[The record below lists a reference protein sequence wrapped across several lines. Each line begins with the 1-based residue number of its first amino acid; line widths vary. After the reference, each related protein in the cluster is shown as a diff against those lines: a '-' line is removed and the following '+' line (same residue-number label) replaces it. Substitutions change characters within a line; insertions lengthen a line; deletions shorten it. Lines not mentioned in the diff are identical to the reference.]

1 MAKKVDNIASYPD
14 SLLDGKLEIA
24 YVGMLHNNPKGI
36 AIYYLDLKDCC
47 FAVPGLFDIYKL
59 VLFREGQ
66 AYASEAAKAGFSFP
80 KVTEE
85 TPTMIN
91 TCKEYAAKIKN
102 MDIEA
107 VYIKLK
113 KLFLLRAG
121 YMAAPTPAIQER
133 ILAIKN
139 YKRYNEMTIDEIDAR
154 VKSMSYISSLNDI
167 KINDGA
173 TKFLLEG
180 DNNLTNGLPLP
191 FPILSKTFKGLRKGE
206 TTAYSMPS
214 NAGKSRFIVNIISH
228 LCFIEHKKVLLIS
241 NEMTED
247 KMRLCLITT
256 IVNNPEIQKL
266 HGQNLYKKE
275 AELLALKFRPDP
287 GVNVELDSDGFILEK
302 ENEPRAEYLKRLEE
316 CSDEFR
322 RTVKATDWLS
332 EQVDNCIYFIHTSEH
347 TNQDLINIILDY
359 YYKEGIEYYF
369 YDTLKT
375 DTENIGNLEEL
386 KKTATVLSNLAQKFN
401 MYIGSTLQLAESPTP
416 PLNMNINDISGSRT
430 VKEVLDTLCLIK
442 EINNSTY
449 DQYEISDE
457 EDGDDYRPLE
467 IPKLS
472 NTKYYA
478 CVVDKN
484 RAGAKPR
491 LLFKLNL
498 DFNRWEEMGYVRYKQ
513 NNSAGNS

>member
-1 MAKKVDNIASYPD
+1 MAKPINSTTKYPEILTND
-14 SLLDGKLEIA
+14 KLEIA

-85 TPTMIN
+85 TPRMIEI
-91 TCKEYAAKIKN
+91 CKKYASQIKDL
-102 MDIEA
+102 DIEA
-107 VYIKLK
+107 IYIKIK

-121 YMAAPTPAIQER
+121 YLLAPTPAIQDR

-154 VKSMSYISSLNDI
+154 VKAMSYISSLNDV

-180 DNNLTNGLPLP
+180 DNNLTNGIPLP

-214 NAGKSRFIVNIISH
+214 NAGKSRFIVNIISY
-228 LCFIEHKKVLLIS
+228 LCFVQKKKVLLIS

-256 IVNNPEIQKL
+256 VVNNPEIQKL
-266 HGQNLYKKE
+266 HKQDLYKRE
-275 AELLALKFRPDP
+275 AELLALRFRPDE
-287 GVNVELDSDGFILEK
+287 GKNIETDKEGFIVRY
-302 ENEPRAEYLKRLEE
+302 ENETQADYLKRLEE
-316 CSDEFR
+316 NSTEFKK
-322 RTVKATDWLS
+322 TVNVTDWLS
-332 EQVDNCIYFIHTSEH
+332 EQIDNCIYFVHTAEH

-449 DQYEISDE
+449 DQYEIADE
-457 EDGDDYRPLE
+457 EDSEDYRPLE

-491 LLFKLNL
+491 LLFRLNL

-513 NNSAGNS
+513 TATSN

>member
-1 MAKKVDNIASYPD
+1 MATPINSTTKYPEILTND
-14 SLLDGKLEIA
+14 KLEIA

-85 TPTMIN
+85 TPRMIEI
-91 TCKEYAAKIKN
+91 CKKYASQIKDL
-102 MDIEA
+102 DIEA
-107 VYIKLK
+107 IYIKIK

-121 YMAAPTPAIQER
+121 YLLAPTPAIQDR

-154 VKSMSYISSLNDI
+154 VKAMSYISSLNDV

-180 DNNLTNGLPLP
+180 DNNLTNGIPLP

-214 NAGKSRFIVNIISH
+214 NAGKSRFIVNIISY
-228 LCFIEHKKVLLIS
+228 LCFIQKKKVLLIS

-256 IVNNPEIQKL
+256 VVNNPEIQKL
-266 HGQNLYKKE
+266 HKQDLYKRE
-275 AELLALKFRPDP
+275 AELLALRFRPDE
-287 GVNVELDSDGFILEK
+287 GKNIETDKEGFIVRY
-302 ENEPRAEYLKRLEE
+302 ENETQADYLKRLEE
-316 CSDEFR
+316 NSTEFKK
-322 RTVKATDWLS
+322 TVNVTDWIS
-332 EQVDNCIYFIHTSEH
+332 EQIPSGIYFVHTAEH

-449 DQYEISDE
+449 DQYEIADE
-457 EDGDDYRPLE
+457 EDSEDYRPLE

-484 RAGAKPR
+484 RAGAKPK
-491 LLFKLNL
+491 LLFRLNL

-513 NNSAGNS
+513 TATSN

>member
-1 MAKKVDNIASYPD
+1 MATPTNNVTKYPEA
-14 SLLDGKLEIA
+14 LLNDKLEIA

-85 TPTMIN
+85 TPKMIDI
-91 TCKEYAAKIKN
+91 CKKYAAQIN
-102 MDIEA
+102 DIDIEG
-107 VYIKLK
+107 VYIKIK
-113 KLFLLRAG
+113 KLFLLRSG
-121 YMAAPTPAIQER
+121 YLAAPTPAIQDR

-167 KINDGA
+167 RINDGA

-180 DNNLTNGLPLP
+180 DNNLTNGIPLP

-206 TTAYSMPS
+206 TTAFSMPS

-228 LCFIEHKKVLLIS
+228 LCFIEGKKVLLIS

-266 HGQNLYKKE
+266 HGQNLYKRE
-275 AELLALKFRPDP
+275 AELLGLKFRPD
-287 GVNVELDSDGFILEK
+287 SDKNIEVDKEGFITRL
-302 ENEPRAEYLKRLEE
+302 ENESQQDYLKRLSEN
-316 CSDEFR
+316 STEFKK
-322 RTVKATDWLS
+322 TVAATDWLS
-332 EQVDNCIYFIHTSEH
+332 KQIDNCIYFVHTAEH

-401 MYIGSTLQLAESPTP
+401 MYIGSTLQLAESPTQ

-449 DQYEISDE
+449 DQYEIADE
-457 EDGDDYRPLE
+457 EDSTDYRPLE

-484 RAGAKPR
+484 RAGAKPKI
-491 LLFKLNL
+491 LFRLNL

-513 NNSAGNS
+513 TKQ

>member
-1 MAKKVDNIASYPD
+1 MATPNNAVAKYPE
-14 SLLDGKLEIA
+14 LLTNDKLEIA

-36 AIYYLDLKDCC
+36 AIYYLDFKDCC
-47 FAVPGLFDIYKL
+47 FSVPGLLDIYKL

-66 AYASEAAKAGFSFP
+66 AYAPATAKAGFSFP

-85 TPTMIN
+85 TPKMIDI
-91 TCKEYAAKIKN
+91 CKKYASQIKDV
-102 MDIEA
+102 DIEGI
-107 VYIKLK
+107 YIKIK
-113 KLFLLRAG
+113 KLFLLRSG
-121 YMAAPTPAIQER
+121 YLLAPTPTIQER

-154 VKSMSYISSLNDI
+154 VKSMSYISSFNDI
-167 KINDGA
+167 KINAGA

-180 DNNLTNGLPLP
+180 DNNLTNGIKLP

-206 TTAYSMPS
+206 TTAFSMPS
-214 NAGKSRFIVNIISH
+214 NSGKSRFIVNLICH
-228 LCFIEHKKVLLIS
+228 LCFVEGKKVLLIS

-266 HGQNLYKKE
+266 HGQKLHKRE
-275 AELLALKFRPDP
+275 AELLGLKFRADE
-287 GVNVELDSDGFILEK
+287 GKNIEVDKDGFIVRL
-302 ENEPRAEYLKRLEE
+302 ENESQQDYLKRLSEN
-316 CSDEFR
+316 STEFVK
-322 RTVKATDWLS
+322 TVAATDWLS
-332 EQVDNCIYFIHTSEH
+332 EQIDDCIYFVHTSEH
-347 TNQDLINIILDY
+347 SNQDLTNIILDY

-375 DTENIGNLEEL
+375 DIENIGNLEEL

-401 MYIGSTLQLAESPTP
+401 MFIGSTLQLAESPTP
-416 PLNMNINDISGSRT
+416 PLNMNINDIAGSRT

-442 EINNSTY
+442 EINKSTY

-457 EDGDDYRPLE
+457 EDAEIYQPLE

-484 RAGAKPR
+484 RAGAKPKV
-491 LLFKLNL
+491 LFRLNL
-498 DFNRWEEMGYVRYKQ
+498 DFNRWEEVGYVRYKQ
-513 NNSAGNS
+513 VKNENN

>member
-1 MAKKVDNIASYPD
+1 MASKPNEVTKYPD
-14 SLLDGKLEIA
+14 ILLNDKLEIA

-47 FAVPGLFDIYKL
+47 FSVPGLYDIYKL

-85 TPTMIN
+85 TPRMIEV
-91 TCKEYAAKIKN
+91 CKKYAAQITD

-107 VYIKLK
+107 IYIKIK
-113 KLFLLRAG
+113 KLFLLRSG
-121 YMAAPTPAIQER
+121 YLLAPTPAIQDR

-154 VKSMSYISSLNDI
+154 VKAMSYISSLNDV

-180 DNNLTNGLPLP
+180 DNNLTNGIPLP

-206 TTAYSMPS
+206 TTAFSMPS
-214 NAGKSRFIVNIISH
+214 NAGKSRFIVNIIAH
-228 LCFIEHKKVLLIS
+228 LCFIENKKVLLVS

-266 HGQNLYKKE
+266 HGQDLYKRE
-275 AELLALKFRPDP
+275 AELLGLKFRPDE
-287 GVNVELDSDGFILEK
+287 GKNIEVDKEGFIVRF
-302 ENEPRAEYLKRLEE
+302 ENESQQDYLKRL
-316 CSDEFR
+316 SKNSTEFLK
-322 RTVKATDWLS
+322 TVAATDWLS
-332 EQVDNCIYFIHTSEH
+332 KQMENCIYFVHTAEH

-401 MYIGSTLQLAESPTP
+401 MYIGSTLQLAESPTQ

-449 DQYEISDE
+449 DQYEIADE
-457 EDGDDYRPLE
+457 EDSTDYKPLE
-467 IPKLS
+467 IPELS

-484 RAGAKPR
+484 RAGAKPKI
-491 LLFKLNL
+491 LFRLNL

-513 NNSAGNS
+513 NGNQT

>member
-1 MAKKVDNIASYPD
+1 MAKAAEITKYPE
-14 SLLDGKLEIA
+14 LLTDDKLEIA

-47 FAVPGLFDIYKL
+47 FAVPGLYDIYKL

-66 AYASEAAKAGFSFP
+66 AYATEAAKAGFSFP
-80 KVTEE
+80 KVTDQ
-85 TPTMIN
+85 TPDMIKI
-91 TCKEYAAKIKN
+91 CREYADKIKD

-107 VYIKLK
+107 CFIKLK

-121 YMAAPTPAIQER
+121 YLAAPTPAIQNR

-139 YKRYNEMTIDEIDAR
+139 YKRYSEMTIDEIDAR

-180 DNNLTNGLPLP
+180 DNNLTNGVPLP

-266 HGQNLYKKE
+266 HGQDLYKKE

-287 GVNVELDSDGFILEK
+287 GKDIAVDEDGFIQRLED
-302 ENEPRAEYLKRLEE
+302 ESQQDYLKRLEE
-316 CSDEFR
+316 NSEEFKK
-322 RTVKATDWLS
+322 TVRATDWLS
-332 EQVDNCIYFIHTSEH
+332 EQVDNCIYFIHTAEH

-457 EDGDDYRPLE
+457 EDGDNYRPLE

-491 LLFKLNL
+491 LLFRLNL

-513 NNSAGNS
+513 TNLSE

>member
-1 MAKKVDNIASYPD
+1 MATKAGSGEKYPEILTND
-14 SLLDGKLEIA
+14 KLEIA

-47 FAVPGLFDIYKL
+47 FAVPGIFDIYKL

-85 TPTMIN
+85 TPRMIEI
-91 TCKEYAAKIKN
+91 CKNYASQIKDL
-102 MDIEA
+102 DIEA
-107 VYIKLK
+107 IYIKIK
-113 KLFLLRAG
+113 KLFLLRSG
-121 YMAAPTPAIQER
+121 YLAAPTPAIQDR

-139 YKRYNEMTIDEIDAR
+139 YKRYNEMTIEEIDAR
-154 VKSMSYISSLNDI
+154 VKAMSYISSLNDI

-180 DNNLTNGLPLP
+180 DNNLTNGIPLP

-206 TTAYSMPS
+206 TTAFSMPS
-214 NAGKSRFIVNIISH
+214 NAGKSRFIVNIICH
-228 LCFIEHKKVLLIS
+228 LCFVEGKKVLLIS

-266 HGQNLYKKE
+266 HKQDLYKRE
-275 AELLALKFRPDP
+275 AELLGLKFRPDP
-287 GVNVELDSDGFILEK
+287 DKNVEVDKEGFIVRF
-302 ENEPRAEYLKRLEE
+302 ENESQKNYLKRLEE
-316 CSDEFR
+316 VSSEFR
-322 RTVKATDWLS
+322 KTVSATDWLS
-332 EQVDNCIYFIHTSEH
+332 KQIDNCIYFIHTAEH

-375 DTENIGNLEEL
+375 DTDNIGNLEEL

-401 MYIGSTLQLAESPTP
+401 MYIGSTLQLAESPTQ

-442 EINNSTY
+442 EINNTTY
-449 DQYEISDE
+449 DQYEIADE
-457 EDGDDYRPLE
+457 EDSLDYRPLE
-467 IPKLS
+467 IPELS

-484 RAGAKPR
+484 RAGAKPKI
-491 LLFKLNL
+491 LFRLNL

-513 NNSAGNS
+513 SYLNQ